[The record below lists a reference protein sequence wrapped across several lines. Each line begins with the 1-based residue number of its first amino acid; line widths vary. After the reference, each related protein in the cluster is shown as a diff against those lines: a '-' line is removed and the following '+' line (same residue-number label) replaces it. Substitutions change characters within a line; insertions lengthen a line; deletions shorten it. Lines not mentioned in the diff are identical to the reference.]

1 VRKSQAAIG
10 FCLCFVLGFA
20 KSRCADLSMTLALWR
35 FAIQAAGLVKLA
47 QRVSLLILKLSGDKY
62 AHAKAIDKCWGSV
75 QFVA

>member
-1 VRKSQAAIG
+1 
-10 FCLCFVLGFA
+10 
-20 KSRCADLSMTLALWR
+20 MTLALWR

-62 AHAKAIDKCWGSV
+62 AHAKAIDKCWGFV